1 MEQSPSRSIWRVYF
15 VISPLVNTPTQ
26 QAMCEE
32 YGIELTEEHIQT
44 VKAIAN
50 DNGEVRGGP
59 CSNVAI
65 TRYTLNS
72 QHYIIISRK
81 YFIKQNLQVRKN
93 DFIYHI
99 KASNMFSLFESI
111 DPDSHSRWQTLAGL
125 DFFQYRYIYK
135 INHLESFNFST

>member
-1 MEQSPSRSIWRVYF
+1 MPEYM
-15 VISPLVNTPTQ
+15 
-26 QAMCEE
+26 AMCEE

-50 DNGEVRGGP
+50 DNGEVRDLALMSP
-59 CSNVAI
+59 STDKKSTVNKI
-65 TRYTLNS
+65 F
-72 QHYIIISRK
+72 H
-81 YFIKQNLQVRKN
+81 FKQNLQVRKN

-125 DFFQYRYIYK
+125 DFSKFNE
-135 INHLESFNFST
+135 INQLKSIL